1 MTFEWPLGLLA
12 LAIVPLVLGLLW
24 LSRRRQSRYAVRF
37 SNVDVLAAVA
47 QATSSPWRFVPPA
60 LLCAAL
66 AALAVGLARPQVSVS
81 AERKQGTVV
90 LALDRSGSMLAQDV
104 DPDRITASRRAAL
117 SFVKSL
123 PSGFAVGV
131 VTFSD
136 SADAVSAP
144 SRDKSGAERAIAG
157 IRAGGGTAIG
167 DALER
172 SLGLLGVTSATT
184 AKSGAGKG
192 RAILLLSDGSNTQG
206 VDPSAA
212 TAAAK
217 RAGVPIYTIAFGTPD
232 GVLDLQQLGIGVGT
246 IPVPPDP
253 EALRAIARDTGG
265 ESFTAGDASTLKR
278 VYSKI
283 GTRVS
288 ATNQK
293 KEVTFIVAGAAAAL
307 LLAAAASSWA
317 LRITT

>member
-1 MTFEWPLGLLA
+1 MTFESPLALLA
-12 LAIVPLVLGLLW
+12 LALLPLALL
-24 LSRRRQSRYAVRF
+24 LLLLARRRQARYAVRF
-37 SNVDVLAAVA
+37 SNVDVLAGVA
-47 QATSSPWRFVPPA
+47 RATRSPWRFLPPA

-66 AALAVGLARPQVSVS
+66 AAMAVGLARPSISVS

-104 DPDRITASRRAAL
+104 NPDRISASRQAAL
-117 SFVKSL
+117 RFVKGL
-123 PSGFAVGV
+123 PDGFSVGV

-144 SRDKSGAERAIAG
+144 SLDRAGAQRAIAA
-157 IRAGGGTAIG
+157 IKAGGGTAIG
-167 DALER
+167 DAISR
-172 SLGLLGVTSATT
+172 SLGLLGVTGSPT
-184 AKSGAGKG
+184 SRSGKG

-206 VDPSAA
+206 IDPSTA

-217 RAGVPIYTIAFGTPD
+217 RAGVPVYTIALGTPD
-232 GVLDLQQLGIGVGT
+232 GVLDLQQLGLGVGT

-253 EALRAIARDTGG
+253 EALRAIAHETGG
-265 ESFTAGDASTLKR
+265 EAYSALDESTLKK
-278 VYSKI
+278 VYDRI

-288 ATNQK
+288 SSKQQ
-293 KEVTFIVAGAAAAL
+293 KEVTFVVAGAAAAL

-317 LRITT
+317 LRITA

>member
-1 MTFEWPLGLLA
+1 MTFQSPLALLA
-12 LAIVPLVLGLLW
+12 LLVVPLVLALLW
-24 LSRRRQSRYAVRF
+24 LARRRQTRYAVRF

-47 QATSSPWRFVPPA
+47 QASRSPWRFAPPA

-66 AALAVGLARPQVSVS
+66 AALAVGLARPQISVL
-81 AERKQGTVV
+81 AVRKQGTVV

-104 DPDRITASRRAAL
+104 DPDRITASREAAR
-117 SFVKSL
+117 SFVKNL
-123 PSGFAVGV
+123 PSGFSVGV
-131 VTFSD
+131 VAFSN
-136 SADAVSAP
+136 SADAISAP
-144 SRDKSGAERAIAG
+144 SNDKLPAQKAIAG

-167 DALER
+167 DAIER
-172 SLGLLGVTSATT
+172 SLGLLGAASRTT
-184 AKSGAGKG
+184 AKATGKG

-206 VDPSAA
+206 IDPS
-212 TAAAK
+212 TAVADAR
-217 RAGVPIYTIAFGTPD
+217 RAGVPIYTIALGTPD
-232 GVLDLQQLGIGVGT
+232 GVLDLQAIGQGSGT

-265 ESFTAGDASTLKR
+265 ESFTALDEGTLKK
-278 VYSKI
+278 VYDRI

-288 ATNQK
+288 STTQH

-317 LRITT
+317 LRATS

>member
-12 LAIVPLVLGLLW
+12 LLLVPIALALW
-24 LSRRRQSRYAVRF
+24 WLARHRQTRYAVRF
-37 SNVDVLAAVA
+37 SNVDVLAAVV
-47 QATSSPWRFVPPA
+47 QATRSPWRFVPPA

-66 AALAVGLARPQVSVS
+66 AALAVGLARPQVSIS

-104 DPDRITASRRAAL
+104 DPDRITASRQAAA
-117 SFVKSL
+117 SFVKNL
-123 PSGFAVGV
+123 PSGFSVGV

-144 SRDKSGAERAIAG
+144 SRDKAAAEKAIAN
-157 IRAGGGTAIG
+157 IQAGGGTAIG
-167 DALER
+167 DAIER

-184 AKSGAGKG
+184 PKTAKG

-206 VDPSAA
+206 IDPS
-212 TAAAK
+212 TAVAEAR
-217 RAGVPIYTIAFGTPD
+217 RAGVPVYTIALGTPD
-232 GVLDLQQLGIGVGT
+232 GVLDLQALGQGVGT

-265 ESFTAGDASTLKR
+265 ESFSALDEGTLKK
-278 VYSKI
+278 VYDRI

-288 ATNQK
+288 STKQQK
-293 KEVTFIVAGAAAAL
+293 EITFIVAGAAAAL

-317 LRITT
+317 LRVTS

>member
-12 LAIVPLVLGLLW
+12 LVALPLALL
-24 LSRRRQSRYAVRF
+24 LLFLARRRQARYAIRF
-37 SNVDVLAAVA
+37 SNVGVLAQVVES
-47 QATSSPWRFVPPA
+47 TRSPWRFVPPA
-60 LLCAAL
+60 LLLAAL
-66 AALAVGLARPQVSVS
+66 AALAVGMARPQVSVT

-104 DPDRITASRRAAL
+104 NPDRITASKEAAQA
-117 SFVKSL
+117 FVKNL

-136 SADAVSAP
+136 SADAASAP
-144 SRDKSGAERAIAG
+144 SREKVGAERVIAA

-172 SLGLLGVTSATT
+172 SLGLLGFTT
-184 AKSGAGKG
+184 ASKPGAGKG

-212 TAAAK
+212 TAVAK
-217 RAGVPIYTIAFGTPD
+217 RVGVPIYTIALGTPD
-232 GVLDLQQLGIGVGT
+232 GVVDLQALGQGVGS

-253 EALRAIARDTGG
+253 EALKAIARETGG
-265 ESFTAGDASTLKR
+265 ESFTALDDETLKK
-278 VYSKI
+278 VYNRI

-288 ATNQK
+288 STKQQ
-293 KEVTFIVAGAAAAL
+293 KEVTFVVAGAAALL
-307 LLAAAASSWA
+307 LLAAVGSSWA
-317 LRITT
+317 LRSTT

>member
-1 MTFEWPLGLLA
+1 MSFEWPLGLLA
-12 LAIVPLVLGLLW
+12 LLAVPLVLALWW
-24 LSRRRQSRYAVRF
+24 LSRRRQARYAVRF

-47 QATSSPWRFVPPA
+47 QATRSPLRFVPPV

-66 AALAVGLARPQVSVS
+66 AALAVGLARPQVSIS

-104 DPDRITASRRAAL
+104 DPDRITASRQAAA
-117 SFVKSL
+117 SFVKNL
-123 PSGFAVGV
+123 PSGFSVGV

-136 SADAVSAP
+136 SADAAAAP
-144 SRDKSGAERAIAG
+144 SRDKAAAERAIAG
-157 IRAGGGTAIG
+157 IQAGGGTAIG
-167 DALER
+167 DAIER
-172 SLGLLGVTSATT
+172 SLGLLGATR
-184 AKSGAGKG
+184 AAPKNVKG

-206 VDPSAA
+206 IDPSTAV
-212 TAAAK
+212 AAAK
-217 RAGVPIYTIAFGTPD
+217 RAGVPIYTIALGTPG
-232 GVLDLQQLGIGVGT
+232 GVLDLQAIGQGFGT
-246 IPVPPDP
+246 VPVPPDP

-265 ESFTAGDASTLKR
+265 EAFTALDEGTLKK
-278 VYSKI
+278 VYSHI

-288 ATNQK
+288 STKEQ

>member
-12 LAIVPLVLGLLW
+12 LLLVPAALALLW
-24 LSRRRQSRYAVRF
+24 LARRRQARYAVRF

-47 QATSSPWRFVPPA
+47 RATRSPWRYLPPA
-60 LLCAAL
+60 LFCAAL
-66 AALAVGLARPQVSVS
+66 AALAVGLARPQVSIS
-81 AERKQGTVV
+81 AVRKQGTVV

-104 DPDRITASRRAAL
+104 NPDRISASRQAAT
-117 SFVKSL
+117 SFVKNL
-123 PSGFAVGV
+123 PSGFSVGV

-136 SADAVSAP
+136 SADAATAP
-144 SRDKSGAERAIAG
+144 TRDKVAAQKAIAS

-167 DALER
+167 DAIER
-172 SLGLLGVTSATT
+172 SLGLLGVTNTTT
-184 AKSGAGKG
+184 AKAAKG

-206 VDPSAA
+206 IDPS
-212 TAAAK
+212 TAVAEAK
-217 RAGVPIYTIAFGTPD
+217 RAGVPVYTIALGTPD
-232 GVLDLQQLGIGVGT
+232 GVLDLQALGMGSGT

-265 ESFTAGDASTLKR
+265 QSFTALDQGTLKK
-278 VYSKI
+278 VYDQI

-288 ATNQK
+288 STKQQK
-293 KEVTFIVAGAAAAL
+293 EITFIVAGAAAAL